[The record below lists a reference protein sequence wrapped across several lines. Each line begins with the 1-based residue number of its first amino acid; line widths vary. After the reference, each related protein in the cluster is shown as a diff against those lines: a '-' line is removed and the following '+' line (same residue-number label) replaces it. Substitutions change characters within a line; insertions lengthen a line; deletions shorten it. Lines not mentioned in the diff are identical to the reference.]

1 MTDSPIKVELPSTA
15 DEFVKM
21 VRAVDA
27 DRPKRADI
35 DALQNHFADNPQL
48 ACNMANLAAIAVGNL
63 INASFNVQSMRM
75 AVIEKCIQMRK
86 SMGWDNAGAVERS
99 LIEHCVL
106 CWLRLYDAELKYHG
120 MMQSQPTMQQGAYW
134 EKKLSA
140 NQRRYLRAI
149 ETLERVRKLMRP
161 EQSPIMAMMLKQ
173 QINMG

>member
-1 MTDSPIKVELPSTA
+1 MADSAIKVELPSKA

-27 DRPKRADI
+27 DRPKREDL
-35 DALQNHFADNPQL
+35 DKLQNHFADNPQL
-48 ACNMANLAAIAVGNL
+48 ACNMANLAAIATGSL

-86 SMGWDNAGAVERS
+86 TMGWDNAGAVERS

-149 ETLERVRKLMRP
+149 ETLERVRRLMRP
-161 EQSPIMAMMLKQ
+161 NSPAVAVLMQ
-173 QINMG
+173 QVATIST